1 MGKILGIGELLW
13 DVLPTG
19 PRIGGAPANFAGH
32 ACALG
37 ADAAVISRVG
47 ADADGERLVAALR
60 AGGVETAGVTV
71 DPDHPTGSVDVRL
84 GPDGQPEFTI
94 HENTAWDHLSA
105 APDLLDLAATADA
118 VCFGSLGQ
126 RSVDS
131 REAVRKLVAAT
142 PPGALRVFDVNL
154 RQRFYD
160 REVIDSSLELANV
173 CKLSDSE
180 LPVIAGLLG
189 LSGDVRGQLAA
200 LISRYRL
207 RAVVY
212 TRGEAGSLLTDGTVW
227 SDHPGV
233 PTEVRDTVGAG
244 DSFTCAVTLGL
255 LLGWPLAT
263 ISEAASEIAA
273 YVCSQDGAVPPLPP
287 RFRER
292 FTGRADRPVSDSS
305 PI

>member
-1 MGKILGIGELLW
+1 MILGIGELLW

-32 ACALG
+32 ASSLG

-47 ADADGERLVAALR
+47 ADADGGRLVAALR
-60 AGGVETAGVTV
+60 AGGVSTAGVTV

-94 HENTAWDHLSA
+94 HEDVAWDHLGTT
-105 APDLLDLAATADA
+105 PGLLDLAASADA

-126 RSVDS
+126 RSAGS
-131 REAVRKLVAAT
+131 RAAIRKLVAAT

-180 LPVIAGLLG
+180 LPLITGLLG
-189 LSGDVRGQLAA
+189 LTGDVRGQLAT
-200 LISRYRL
+200 LLSRYRL

-212 TRGEAGSLLTDGTVW
+212 TRGADGSLLTDGTVW

-255 LLGWPLAT
+255 LQGWPLAA
-263 ISEAASEIAA
+263 ISETASGIAA

-287 RFRER
+287 HFRER
-292 FTGRADRPVSDSS
+292 FTGRSDGARITTSN
-305 PI
+305 P